1 MGKQG
6 KNMTPEE
13 RTNVT
18 RQLVSLTKEN
28 MDKNIV
34 SLIDPAEL
42 TAALDQMANNVVDQI
57 VNLQDN
63 ERLIVAMATITKLLV
78 ENYIL
83 QARLNGQ

>member
-1 MGKQG
+1 
-6 KNMTPEE
+6 MTPEE